1 MRRLAVAVVVLAAA
15 VVIVAGLNLGRL
27 ELVWEDV
34 VLDGRSTRI
43 PCGQRPP
50 AAEARLVLAR
60 RGDLV
65 RRIQAV
71 DQSVFVSL
79 EESGCPGRGTLV
91 IAYGAHGHRKR
102 IERLIGGDSVFGVPY
117 SLRNV

>member
-34 VLDGRSTRI
+34 VLDGRSTHV

-50 AAEARLVLAR
+50 AAEARRVLAQHV
-60 RGDLV
+60 DLV

-71 DQSVFVSL
+71 DRSVFVSL

-91 IAYGAHGHRKR
+91 ILYGAHRHRER
-102 IERLIGGDSVFGVPY
+102 IERLLGGDTFFGVPY
-117 SLRNV
+117 SLHNV